1 LKLELPL
8 YQTTKGAFNSLVLN
22 SIDFPIKNPQK
33 CYHPLFKNLLHDL
46 WLSGIISYYHE
57 NKLYFVL
64 QNPYRNIL
72 EELNKQ
78 LDAFIK
84 RYTDC
89 FPNDFAEKVCHE
101 KERTIFTNSIM
112 TTNLYPAKSQKD
124 FHIVRSIVYGY
135 FRKIYGFK
143 RDVLAKGNIIYTC
156 RIPKGENKYIFEN
169 KFIRQGIETLFEV
182 TPKGRGRIW
191 FDIVTHAFKID
202 ELGNS
207 RNLSHSGMKQESI
220 RFYKKYLSL
229 AQMQPNLR
237 YNKLTK
243 TLNDL
248 GIRDKIEF
256 KFYIWSKSKQF
267 EEYSIIF
274 YKIVSNIT

>member
-1 LKLELPL
+1 MKLELPL
-8 YQTTKGAFNSLVLN
+8 YQTTEGAFNSLVLN

-33 CYHPLFKNLLHDL
+33 CYHPLFKNLLYDL
-46 WLSGIISYYHE
+46 WLSGIISYHHE

-72 EELNKQ
+72 EEFNKQ

-89 FPNDFAEKVCHE
+89 FPNDFAEKVCQE
-101 KERTIFTNSIM
+101 KERTIFTNSIT
-112 TTNLYPAKSQKD
+112 TTNLYSAKSQKD

-143 RDVLAKGNIIYTC
+143 RNVLAKGNIIYTC
-156 RIPKGENKYIFEN
+156 RIPKDENKYIFEN

-182 TPKGRGRIW
+182 TPKGRGRMW

-207 RNLSHSGMKQESI
+207 RNLSHSGMKRESI

-256 KFYIWSKSKQF
+256 KFYIWSISKQF
-267 EEYSIIF
+267 EEYNIIF